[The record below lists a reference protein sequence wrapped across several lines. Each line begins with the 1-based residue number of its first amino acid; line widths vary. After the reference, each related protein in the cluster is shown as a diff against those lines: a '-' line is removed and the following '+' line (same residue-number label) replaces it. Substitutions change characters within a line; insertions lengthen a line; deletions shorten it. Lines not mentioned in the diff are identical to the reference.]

1 MSNQAL
7 GGTLAARRIKPL
19 SRAVAYFVFLL
30 WSALTLYPLVWML
43 YSSFKTNA
51 DITRNIL
58 ALPTQLYLQNY
69 SQAWKRADLG
79 ILFVNSVIYTA
90 CSTALVLAFSLM
102 MGYAFA
108 KMRYQALSRVLY
120 TVVGLGLL
128 ISVQAILIPLFIMLM
143 RYGLKDTRVG
153 VIIVYTAI
161 GLPIAVYL
169 ATEYIKGIPNSL
181 IESAY
186 MDGASQLRM
195 FLWIVVPMAVPVALT
210 IGIMNI
216 LSSWNEFLLVFILTS
231 SRAARSLPVGV
242 YSFSSLTSQQYGMQ
256 LAAMVIAVTPIVLAY
271 VFFNR
276 KITEGVVAGAIK
288 G

>member
-1 MSNQAL
+1 
-7 GGTLAARRIKPL
+7 
-19 SRAVAYFVFLL
+19 
-30 WSALTLYPLVWML
+30 ML
-43 YSSFKTNA
+43 YSSVKTNA

-69 SQAWKRADLG
+69 IDAWKRADLG
-79 ILFVNSVIYTA
+79 ILFVNSVLYTA
-90 CSTALVLAFSLM
+90 SSTVLVLALSLM

-108 KMRYQALSRVLY
+108 KMRYQAVSKVLY

-169 ATEYIKGIPNSL
+169 ATEYIKGIPNSM

-186 MDGASQLRM
+186 MDGASHFLM
-195 FLWIVVPMAVPVALT
+195 FRAIVVPMATPVALT

-216 LSSWNEFLLVFILTS
+216 LSTWNEFLLVFILTS
-231 SRAARSLPVGV
+231 SRTARSLPVGV

-256 LAAMVIAVTPIVLAY
+256 LAAMVIAVTPVVLAY

-276 KITEGVVAGAIK
+276 RITEGVVAGAIK